1 MIKVRRYNPTRI
13 TMPIIAMSCLSFF
26 MGKIVANMV
35 SAVNNHQQQVEGMPR
50 FIPDL
55 RKRRFK
61 YEKIFRFRNILGGS
75 HTNMI
80 RIIEE
85 V

>member
-1 MIKVRRYNPTRI
+1 MTKVKIYNPTRI
-13 TMPIIAMSCLSFF
+13 TMPIIAMICLSFL

-35 SAVNNHQQQVEGMPR
+35 SVVNNHQQQVEGMPR

-55 RKRRFK
+55 RKSRFK

-75 HTNMI
+75 HTNMT
-80 RIIEE
+80 RIVEE